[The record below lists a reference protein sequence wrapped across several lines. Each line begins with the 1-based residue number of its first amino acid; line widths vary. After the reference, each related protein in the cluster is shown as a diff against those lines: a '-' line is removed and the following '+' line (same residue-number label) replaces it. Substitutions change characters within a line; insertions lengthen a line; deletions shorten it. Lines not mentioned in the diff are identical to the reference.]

1 YEPKGEFIWNG
12 KFLTHKDIR
21 EIKLLMRAASFCN
34 DAELIPPD
42 DENREWRIIG
52 DPTEAALLVAAKK
65 IGFDRDKQM
74 EKMPRITEIPF
85 DPKRKMMT
93 SIHQK
98 PQKKVAYVKGAPKK
112 LISLCDQI
120 SVDGKPKILTEEEK
134 KKIIKVHD
142 ELASQGLRIL
152 AMAYR
157 NLPDELED
165 YRPENIE
172 RNLVFVGMTAL
183 QDPPRENVKE
193 AVIECKKAGIRI
205 IMITGDYGLTAA
217 AIAKEIGIVQD
228 DNYKVIKGK
237 ELDELSDNELKEL
250 LKTEKSIIFARTIPK
265 HKMRIAKV
273 LEDEEEIVTMTG
285 DGVNDA
291 PALKKADIGVA
302 MGSGTD
308 VAREA
313 ADMVLIDDNFATI
326 VKAVKE
332 GRTIYEN
339 IRKFITYIFS
349 HETAEIVPFILMVLL
364 GIPLPITVMQILA
377 IDLGTDTLPAL
388 ALGRGPP
395 EADVMEKPPRPPHER
410 LLNLPVIFRG
420 YLFIGVIEAILVM
433 SGYFWVL
440 HNGGWTLGKPL
451 SFTDLL
457 YLKATTMVFAGIVM
471 AQIGNLLTCQTM
483 RSSVFE
489 IGLFKNRWIIWG
501 ILFELIILSSI
512 IYVPQLQPI
521 FGTTPLG
528 FKEWA
533 YLISFIPIV
542 FMADEIRKLVFRH
555 FS

>member
-1 YEPKGEFIWNG
+1 
-12 KFLTHKDIR
+12 
-21 EIKLLMRAASFCN
+21 MRAASFCN

-120 SVDGKPKILTEEEK
+120 SVDGKPKILTKEEK
-134 KKIIKVHD
+134 KEIIKVHD

-193 AVIECKKAGIRI
+193 AVIQCKKADIRI

-265 HKMRIAKV
+265 HKMRIVKV
-273 LEDEEEIVTMTG
+273 LEDEEEIVAMTE

-291 PALKKADIGVA
+291 PTLKKADIGVA

-308 VAREA
+308 VVREA
-313 ADMVLIDDNFATI
+313 ADIVLIDDNFATI
-326 VKAVKE
+326 VKAAKE

-339 IRKFITYIFS
+339 IRKFITYLF
-349 HETAEIVPFILMVLL
+349 
-364 GIPLPITVMQILA
+364 
-377 IDLGTDTLPAL
+377 
-388 ALGRGPP
+388 
-395 EADVMEKPPRPPHER
+395 PR
-410 LLNLPVIFRG
+410 
-420 YLFIGVIEAILVM
+420 
-433 SGYFWVL
+433 
-440 HNGGWTLGKPL
+440 
-451 SFTDLL
+451 
-457 YLKATTMVFAGIVM
+457 
-471 AQIGNLLTCQTM
+471 
-483 RSSVFE
+483 
-489 IGLFKNRWIIWG
+489 NR
-501 ILFELIILSSI
+501 
-512 IYVPQLQPI
+512 
-521 FGTTPLG
+521 
-528 FKEWA
+528 
-533 YLISFIPIV
+533 
-542 FMADEIRKLVFRH
+542 
-555 FS
+555 